1 MGIFILII
9 LFIWGGYEALKHYSA
24 EKYAKEKVHGE
35 KIGFFGFMFSNHPL
49 IFIGGAFLLIFIMAM
64 CFS

>member
-35 KIGFFGFMFSNHPL
+35 KIGFC
-49 IFIGGAFLLIFIMAM
+49 GAFLLIFIMAM